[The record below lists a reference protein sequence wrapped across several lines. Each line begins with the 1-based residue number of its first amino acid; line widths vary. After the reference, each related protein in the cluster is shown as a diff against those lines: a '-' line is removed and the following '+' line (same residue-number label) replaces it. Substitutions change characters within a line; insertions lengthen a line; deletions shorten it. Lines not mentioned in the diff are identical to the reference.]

1 MSVKIRLSRIGK
13 KHVPFYKLVAI
24 DSRKPR
30 DGAYLAN
37 IGTFDGLEGKIIVFH
52 EELYNE
58 WIAKGALPSDAAKR
72 IFKLYKQQNKVPA
85 QKSVASASRE
95 QQA

>member
-13 KHVPFYKLVAI
+13 KHVPFFKLVAI
-24 DSRKPR
+24 DSRKKR

-37 IGTFDGLEGKIIVFH
+37 IGTYDGLNSKVVVFH

-58 WIAKGALPSDAAKR
+58 WISKGALPSDAAKK
-72 IFKLYKQQNKVPA
+72 IFKLYKKQAVDKVKEPA
-85 QKSVASASRE
+85 VQVNRE
-95 QQA
+95 Q